1 MLYFYLSIIDTEE
14 KKSKFELIYNQY
26 RKLMFYISN
35 EILSDETLA
44 EDIVQD
50 SFIKIIENLDA
61 IEVVDSPATKRFIV
75 IIVRNHSINVYNE
88 RKKKTP
94 VPLTDVEHML
104 FKEMLL
110 YEPNDHD
117 LEELGEIGKAI
128 LQIPIIYRD
137 VITLKYIDDFTNE
150 EIAKFLNISE
160 ATVRKRIERAKQK
173 IQELLERENK
183 NAI

>member
-1 MLYFYLSIIDTEE
+1 
-14 KKSKFELIYNQY
+14 
-26 RKLMFYISN
+26 
-35 EILSDETLA
+35 
-44 EDIVQD
+44 
-50 SFIKIIENLDA
+50 
-61 IEVVDSPATKRFIV
+61 
-75 IIVRNHSINVYNE
+75 
-88 RKKKTP
+88 
-94 VPLTDVEHML
+94 
-104 FKEMLL
+104 MLL